1 MPTLNWIGKEAVVNH
16 HLQVP
21 FHLLKD
27 VPELSCGD
35 PGEGNL
41 IIEGDNLV
49 ALKALLPYYAGQIK
63 CIYIDP
69 PYNTGKEND
78 GKGWLYSDR
87 VSSPLMREWLG
98 KTVGK
103 EAEDL
108 SRHDKW
114 LCMIYPR
121 LRLLKEFLAPDGVM
135 FVSIDDIEL
144 PHLRM
149 LMDEL
154 FPEPQAKNRL
164 ACFVWETE
172 GNFDNQAKIK
182 NAHEYILAYSKSFE
196 DFPAPPVIDPSVAAK
211 SKLFRPEIRNTIVKN
226 GPKNPVSPIMLPA
239 GFPADFSEGLIA
251 ARSNKW
257 PHYDHDLQV
266 RDRALVAP
274 AIARSGW
281 SSKEICEE
289 FIKSECR
296 SVVDTKGQAT
306 RFVLTRTGAI
316 ECIKTRSTAQSHVI
330 SVIREAGSTQST
342 SEVLKDMGIKF
353 TFPKPVELVS
363 YLISMVADK
372 SALVLDSFAGSGT
385 TAHAV
390 LNLNRQDGGQR
401 RFILIQMPHESEE
414 QVRRG
419 QSITR
424 DLTAERVRR
433 VAQGYTSVEGNP
445 IEGLGS
451 GFRFCQLGDPLFDGN
466 GKIRESVTF
475 GELARHVYFTET
487 GEPLPRERV
496 PTSPLLGICRD
507 VGIYLLYNGILSE
520 RSADG
525 GNVLTR
531 AVLARLPRFDGPRVV
546 YCAGCLLGRDRLR
559 TERIVVRQIPYEI
572 KVS

>member
-21 FHLLKD
+21 FHLLTN

-35 PGEGNL
+35 PGQGNL
-41 IIEGDNLV
+41 IVEGDNLV
-49 ALKALLPYYAGQIK
+49 ALKALLPYYAGQVK

-78 GKGWLYSDR
+78 GRGWLYSDK
-87 VSSPLMREWLG
+87 VSSPLIRDWLG

-144 PHLRM
+144 PHLRI

-154 FPEPQAKNRL
+154 FPDSQAKNRL

-172 GNFDNQAKIK
+172 GNFDNQAKVK

-196 DFPAPPVIDPSVAAK
+196 DFPAPPVIDYSVAGD

-226 GPKNPVSPIMLPA
+226 GPKNPVSFIILPA
-239 GFPADFSEGLIA
+239 GFPADFAEGVIA
-251 ARSNKW
+251 ARNNKW
-257 PHYDHDLQV
+257 PHYDVELEV
-266 RDRALVAP
+266 RNGALVESAT
-274 AIARSGW
+274 ARSGW
-281 SSKEICEE
+281 SSKEICEV
-289 FIKSECR
+289 FINSGCR
-296 SVVDTKGQAT
+296 PVLDSKGQST

-316 ECIKTRSTAQSHVI
+316 ECIKTRTKDQSHVV

-342 SEVLKDMGIKF
+342 SEMLKDMGIKF
-353 TFPKPVELVS
+353 TFPKPVELIS

-385 TAHAV
+385 TGHAV
-390 LNLNRQDGGQR
+390 LQLNHQDGGNR
-401 RFILIQMPHESEE
+401 RFILVQMAHESEE
-414 QVRRG
+414 QQRRD
-419 QSITR
+419 QSIAR

-433 VAQGYTSVEGNP
+433 VAQGYTNLKGAP
-445 IEGLGS
+445 IAGLGS
-451 GFRFCQLGDPLFDGN
+451 GFRYCQLGVPMFDEN

-475 GELARHVYFTET
+475 GELGRHVYFTET

-496 PTSPLLGICRD
+496 PTTPYLGECRG
-507 VGIYLLYNGILSE
+507 VGVYLLYNGILGD
-520 RSADG
+520 RSANG

-531 AVLARLPRFDGPRVV
+531 AVLARLPRFDGQRVV
-546 YCAGCLLGRDRLR
+546 YCASCLLGRDRLR
-559 TERIVVRQIPYEI
+559 AERIVVRQIPYEI